1 MYAIWNIT
9 DHTYFNGHCSIGAV
23 DTRDIEPM
31 FLFETAQD
39 ADEYIE
45 HSIRD
50 AFDAEVAELDYWK
63 GQ

>member
-9 DHTYFNGHCSIGAV
+9 NQLYYNGLYSGGVV

-31 FLFETAQD
+31 FLFETAE
-39 ADEYIE
+39 AAETYIE
-45 HSIRD
+45 RKIGDR
-50 AFDAEVAELDYWK
+50 FDAEVAELDYWK